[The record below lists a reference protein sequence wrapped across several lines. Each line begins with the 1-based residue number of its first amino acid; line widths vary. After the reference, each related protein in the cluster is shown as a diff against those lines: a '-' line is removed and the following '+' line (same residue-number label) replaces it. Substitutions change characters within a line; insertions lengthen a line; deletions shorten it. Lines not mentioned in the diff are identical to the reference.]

1 MKQKIVSNPKVT
13 PPRLFKALLRKRL
26 FRLIDI
32 NRAKPVIWVAAPG
45 GSGKTTLIT
54 SYLHTRKLPCL
65 WYQIDKGDGDD
76 IANFFYYMGI
86 AAQSALPKKQKPLP
100 LLTPEYHQDIAT
112 FTKRYFEKLYS
123 RLKPPFCL
131 VFDNYQDAAS
141 ESMLHDVIKEG
152 LSLIPNKINVI
163 IISRSE
169 PLQALSRLRA
179 SDRMALIRWNDIR
192 FTFEESKKV
201 AQMRERKTLPYKLL
215 EQIHKKS
222 EGWIAGLVLAL
233 ENLKTKDINTQALE
247 KVAQDE
253 IFDYFASE
261 IFNKTD
267 ADVQQFLLKTAF
279 LPKMTVPMVERLTG
293 IGIAEQILTNLNKN
307 QYFIANRFQTE
318 PVYEYHQLFREFL
331 LNTAKRMFSAEELSN
346 LQRSAAEILEE
357 SGNAEDAAALLS
369 NVQDWGSL
377 IKLILSHAQSL
388 IKQGRSKTLEGWLN
402 AIPED
407 IFHQQPWLLFYKG
420 ACCFSFNLFD
430 ARQFFKKAFDLFR
443 TKNDRT
449 GIFLSWS
456 GMMDAIFHEC
466 EFNSLAC

>member
-192 FTFEESKKV
+192 FTFEESRKV

-222 EGWIAGLVLAL
+222 EGWIAGVVLAL
-233 ENLKTKDINTQALE
+233 EDLKTKDIDTQALE

-267 ADVQQFLLKTAF
+267 
-279 LPKMTVPMVERLTG
+279 
-293 IGIAEQILTNLNKN
+293 
-307 QYFIANRFQTE
+307 
-318 PVYEYHQLFREFL
+318 
-331 LNTAKRMFSAEELSN
+331 
-346 LQRSAAEILEE
+346 
-357 SGNAEDAAALLS
+357 
-369 NVQDWGSL
+369 
-377 IKLILSHAQSL
+377 
-388 IKQGRSKTLEGWLN
+388 
-402 AIPED
+402 
-407 IFHQQPWLLFYKG
+407 
-420 ACCFSFNLFD
+420 
-430 ARQFFKKAFDLFR
+430 
-443 TKNDRT
+443 
-449 GIFLSWS
+449 
-456 GMMDAIFHEC
+456 
-466 EFNSLAC
+466 